1 MSSVLEYI
9 PLLQAFVDHN
19 STTEAV
25 EEEFEAAVSV
35 PTVFY
40 NKEKMG
46 KPTDGEILLLALL
59 LLARYSGRQ
68 LCEWINA
75 TLEQKARYEEQ
86 GSAWGAPPGGW
97 RPTQQLAAAFL
108 GVEKSTW
115 AACARVLYLEGLVAV
130 EPEGDHLRSGYI
142 AKCTKKP
149 PELQGPMT
157 INGKANKRHVVAMVP
172 VAILLNDVATRA
184 RLLKLFNEAEE
195 WRPNAG
201 KMTKPELQTNNSSLR
216 VEVKE
221 ERSGKRK
228 AEHAVEWLAAQA
240 TSTAEALEAE
250 RKRQKSERLEAV
262 KKVVDAWKERQK
274 KKRRDK
280 AAQIRAGEQRKATA
294 RVQGQLTNAS
304 RLRNEANA
312 KKRTAEDALAYH
324 KKLAEDRLQKLKDSD
339 HELSAAKAKI
349 DEYREV
355 LSVTPAI
362 KPVAVSKYRVGRVSI
377 E

>member
-1 MSSVLEYI
+1 MSHVLDYVV
-9 PLLQAFVDHN
+9 LLQTFVDQH
-19 STTEAV
+19 STDETV
-25 EEEFEAAVSV
+25 EEDPETPVSV
-35 PTVFY
+35 PTDFY
-40 NKEKMG
+40 NKEKKG

-59 LLARYSGRQ
+59 LLTRYSGRE
-68 LCEWINA
+68 LCEWIDE
-75 TLEQKARYEEQ
+75 TLQQKARYEEL
-86 GSAWGAPPGGW
+86 GSAWGAPSGGW
-97 RPTQQLAAAFL
+97 RPTQQLAAAFNF
-108 GVEKSTW
+108 VEKSTW
-115 AACARVLYLEGLVAV
+115 AACGRVLYQEGLVAV
-130 EPEGDHLRSGYI
+130 EPDAAGVRSYI
-142 AKCTKKP
+142 LKCTKAP
-149 PELQGPMT
+149 VADLRGPVT
-157 INGKANKRHVVAMVP
+157 TKGKANKRHVVAKVP
-172 VAILLNDVATRA
+172 VAILLNNVATRA
-184 RLLKLFNEAEE
+184 QLLASFREAEE

-201 KMTKPELQTNNSSLR
+201 RQTKVALQCNVSSLC

-221 ERSGKRK
+221 ERAGKRK
-228 AEHAVEWLAAQA
+228 ALHAVEWLAAQA

-250 RKRQKSERLEAV
+250 RKRQKSERLEAD

-294 RVQGQLTNAS
+294 RVQGQLTNAN